1 MKRALVCVVLAA
13 TAFAPAAAAGRVE
26 FGASEDATKYAE
38 DGGASLFSTMKEA
51 GLTVDAVS
59 IHWNSASPATI
70 KERRQLD
77 RLLPVAQKAGVK
89 VVFHVYPGNALVL
102 ARNTGARIAS
112 FSGFLRLVA
121 RTYPEVTDY
130 IVGNEPNQPRFMRP
144 QFGRR
149 GKQVSAGR
157 YERLLAAGY
166 DALKSE
172 NPSVNVIGVALSP
185 RGNDNP
191 HAPENIS
198 TSPVRFLKALGDA
211 YRKSGR
217 TRPLMDQLAF
227 HPYPNLNTDAPAK
240 GYAWPNAG
248 VPNLGRI
255 KQAVWDAFHGT
266 SQPTFAEAGRRARR
280 GLTLVIDEL
289 AWQVRIPPA
298 LRDQYFGTENVPL
311 VSESVQARYYAVA
324 LSMLRCD
331 PAVTD
336 VFLFRFVDQP
346 DLDRFQSGLLRIDGS
361 KRPAFDLVKDTIAR
375 AAACASAAA
384 WRHTTRVVGAKVRF
398 LLAGTPL
405 SAVIRV
411 RAAEATTVTAR
422 LVRVGEGGAVF
433 QRSGPLPPRRTVEL
447 LLPRTGLVPG
457 LYRYVVELRAETNRA
472 RRSVFTSAA
481 VRAT

>member
-1 MKRALVCVVLAA
+1 VVCAALVAA
-13 TAFAPAAAAGRVE
+13 AFSPAAAAGRVE

-38 DGGASLFSTMKEA
+38 DGGASLFSTMNEA

-59 IHWNSASPATI
+59 IHWNPASPATI
-70 KERRQLD
+70 EERRQLD

-89 VVFHVYPGNALVL
+89 IVFHVYPGNALAL

-112 FSGFLRLVA
+112 FAGFLRLVA

-157 YERLLAAGY
+157 YERLLAIGY

-172 NPSVNVIGVALSP
+172 NPGVNVIGVALSP

-217 TRPLMDQLAF
+217 TRPLMDRLAF
-227 HPYPNLNTDAPAK
+227 HPYPNLNTDPPGK
-240 GYAWPNAG
+240 GYAWPKAG

-266 SQPTFAEAGRRARR
+266 AQPTFAEAGRPTRRA
-280 GLTLVIDEL
+280 LTLVIDEL

-311 VSESVQARYYAVA
+311 VSERVQARYYAAA

-336 VFLFRFVDQP
+336 VLLFRFVDQP

-361 KRPAFDLVKDTIAR
+361 KRPAFDVVKDTIAR
-375 AAACASAAA
+375 AAACVNAAA
-384 WRHTTRVVGAKVRF
+384 WRHTTRVAGAKVRF

-405 SAVIRV
+405 SAVMRV

-422 LVRVGEGGAVF
+422 LVRVGEERAVF
-433 QRSGPLPPRRTVEL
+433 RRSGPLPPRRTVEL
-447 LLPRTGLVPG
+447 LLPRTGLAPG
-457 LYRYVVELRAETNRA
+457 LYRYVVELRAETNPA
-472 RRSVFTSAA
+472 RRSVFTSATVPA
-481 VRAT
+481 R